1 MHISTFGLFSLTF
14 YILVYMLQTLILFII
29 ILINKHKTTNL
40 FDIKINDL
48 QFLNVENRYLS
59 YIFAIN
65 LFSMAGLPPLIGF
78 FSKFYIFNILILNN
92 SIYTL
97 ILLIIMSCVSA
108 FYYVRIVKDLFF
120 KKTKSSKFYSETSYI
135 VSILLIIGLLITIGF
150 INFIGNLD
158 LIFNEILTNF
168 FGTSNVQ
175 IKPNIYFNFLT
186 HDH

>member
-65 LFSMAGLPPLIGF
+65 LFSMAGLPP
-78 FSKFYIFNILILNN
+78 
-92 SIYTL
+92 
-97 ILLIIMSCVSA
+97 
-108 FYYVRIVKDLFF
+108 
-120 KKTKSSKFYSETSYI
+120 
-135 VSILLIIGLLITIGF
+135 
-150 INFIGNLD
+150 
-158 LIFNEILTNF
+158 
-168 FGTSNVQ
+168 
-175 IKPNIYFNFLT
+175 
-186 HDH
+186 

>member
-1 MHISTFGLFSLTF
+1 MHISSFGLYSLVF

-29 ILINKHKTTNL
+29 ILINKHQTTNL
-40 FDIKINDL
+40 FDIKISDL

-78 FSKFYIFNILILNN
+78 FSKFLIFNTLIINN

-97 ILLIIMSCVSA
+97 VLLIIMSCISA

-120 KKTKSSKFYSETSYI
+120 NKPNISKFYSPVSYI
-135 VSILLIIGLLITIGF
+135 ISVLLIIGLIMHLGF
-150 INFIGNLD
+150 LCYFGSLNF
-158 LIFNEILTNF
+158 ILTNTLDFYTFNNIEKEQIEF
-168 FGTSNVQ
+168 FFYKYNNG
-175 IKPNIYFNFLT
+175 
-186 HDH
+186 